1 MRLVGLY
8 YRTAAEEFFPAM
20 GAIQMPML
28 GWTKVSKLA
37 PAPICPRFV
46 SEKGSLA
53 AIGRDGGFLRAVS
66 KLHARRER
74 ACVRSHALLE
84 RAETRKGELR
94 RFEVTRAN
102 R

>member
-37 PAPICPRFV
+37 PTPVC
-46 SEKGSLA
+46 
-53 AIGRDGGFLRAVS
+53 
-66 KLHARRER
+66 
-74 ACVRSHALLE
+74 
-84 RAETRKGELR
+84 
-94 RFEVTRAN
+94 
-102 R
+102 